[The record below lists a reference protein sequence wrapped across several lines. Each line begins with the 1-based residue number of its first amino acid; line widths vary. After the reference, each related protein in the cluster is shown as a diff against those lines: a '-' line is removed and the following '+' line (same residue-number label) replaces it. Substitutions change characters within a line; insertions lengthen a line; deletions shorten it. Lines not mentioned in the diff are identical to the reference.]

1 MHALLII
8 LIAQILGELLA
19 RAAGLP
25 LPGPVLGMIFV
36 LGLLVVVPRL
46 REVIRSTAQAL
57 LSHLSLLFV
66 PAGAGV
72 IGHLGTLGDSTVAIL
87 LAIVVS
93 AVVAIGAAAVTFS
106 VVARLTGSSDD

>member
-8 LIAQILGELLA
+8 LIAQILGEFVA

-25 LPGPVLGMIFV
+25 LPGPVVGMIFV
-36 LGLLVVVPRL
+36 LGLLVAVPKL
-46 REVIRSTAQAL
+46 REVIRATAQIL

-72 IGHLGTLGDSTVAIL
+72 IGHLGTLGDSTVAIT

-93 AVVAIGAAAVTFS
+93 AVLAIGAGAITFS
-106 VVARLTGSSDD
+106 AVARLTGASDD

>member
-1 MHALLII
+1 MYALLII
-8 LIAQILGELLA
+8 LIAQIFGELLA
-19 RAAGLP
+19 RVAGLP

-36 LGLLVVVPRL
+36 LGLLVAVPRL
-46 REVIRSTAQAL
+46 REVIRSTAQTL

-93 AVVAIGAAAVTFS
+93 AVLAIGAASVTFS
-106 VVARLTGSSDD
+106 VVARLMGSSDD

>member
-8 LIAQILGELLA
+8 LIAQILGEFLA
-19 RAAGLP
+19 RIAGLP
-25 LPGPVLGMIFV
+25 LPGPVLGMIFIV
-36 LGLLVVVPRL
+36 GLLVALPKL
-46 REVIRSTAQAL
+46 REVIRATAQTL

-93 AVVAIGAAAVTFS
+93 AVLAIGAAAVTFS

>member
-8 LIAQILGELLA
+8 LIAQILGEVVA
-19 RAAGLP
+19 RATGLP
-25 LPGPVLGMIFV
+25 LPGPVMGMIFV
-36 LGLLVVVPRL
+36 LGLLVAVPRL
-46 REVIRSTAQAL
+46 REMIRATAQTL

-72 IGHLGTLGDSTVAIL
+72 VGHLATLGDSTVAIV

-93 AVVAIGAAAVTFS
+93 AVLAIGAGALTFS
-106 VVARLTGSSDD
+106 AVARMTGSSDD

>member
-1 MHALLII
+1 MHAIPVI
-8 LIAQILGELLA
+8 LIAQILGEFIA

-25 LPGPVLGMIFV
+25 LPGPVLGMVLV
-36 LGLLVVVPRL
+36 LGLLVAVPQF
-46 REVIRSTAQAL
+46 REAIRAVAQTL

-72 IGHLGTLGDSTVAIL
+72 VGHLATLGDSTVAIL

-93 AVVAIGAAAVTFS
+93 AVLAIGAGALTFAA
-106 VVARLTGSSDD
+106 VARLTGSTDE

>member
-8 LIAQILGELLA
+8 LIAQILGEFLA
-19 RAAGLP
+19 RMAGLP

-36 LGLLVVVPRL
+36 LGLLVTVPRV
-46 REVIRSTAQAL
+46 REVIRGTAQTL

-93 AVVAIGAAAVTFS
+93 AVLAIGAAAVTFS
-106 VVARLTGSSDD
+106 AVARLTGSGDD